1 MRPPA
6 PVGSPGTVRPA
17 GVPRPASRVL
27 ASLFACLA
35 LQVSTSAAQTVGTLT
50 GTITG
55 TVTDA
60 TGAVVEGVA
69 ITISSPALMQ
79 PRTTVTSA
87 EGLYRFPALAPGEY
101 TIELAREGFATVR
114 QAGIHVGLASTAT
127 IDVSLRVAA
136 VQANVIVGRNAPVV
150 DRQSTALGVIFDAR
164 QLAHLPGA
172 RSMWAIQAAT
182 PAIYVPRF
190 DLGATAT
197 GLGGPISAYGTAGLN
212 RPMVEGINVSGI
224 NPTGFVLDYGSF
236 EEISVAVGAHGPEW
250 PFPGVHVQFVSK
262 AGGNQYRGALYADYL
277 HRAWQ
282 AHNIDREQID
292 RGAAGGP
299 SLPAR
304 EVNRLWG
311 YGDVNADIGGY
322 VKRDTLWWYASA
334 RQQQVSV
341 RQVNFPVEP
350 IRTALSNYSGKAT
363 YRIARD
369 DTFVAF
375 GQAGRNHQAHRLDPF
390 GPGGSGL
397 AAASAI
403 NESADSTTEQLAW
416 GWVWKGEWNA
426 AVGDTLFLEVRGGEF
441 GADRSQTPRSDAP
454 RFEDIGRLVVTGGN
468 RDWTSGLRRGQA
480 LASLSWFKD
489 RWAGSHHFKAGAEA
503 FRTTV
508 TEIWRKAYPGDV
520 LHVLQDRTA
529 IEVYLF
535 EAPSRSESGLWIY
548 GAYASDS
555 WRASNRLTL
564 NLGLRFDRY
573 RVFLP
578 EQAPPPGRFN
588 PAPQPFP
595 AVDNLIAWNTLA
607 PRIGLS
613 HAVTASG
620 KTLAKLSVGQYWLP
634 PGTELGFNANPNS
647 NQWWRRYQWSDPD
660 RSGVW
665 EPGEEGPQLDRR
677 GGAAIES
684 LDPALQLAFLR
695 EAGAWIEHELPASV
709 GLRSGLVWR
718 GERRP
723 FMRQN
728 ATWPF
733 DAFTVPF
740 PVIDP
745 GPDGRRGTADDGAA
759 IELHQLGSGLADLP
773 AVHVVRNVPDAGSHY
788 WTWEVTA
795 TRRAS
800 GRWSLV
806 AGLAHTWSREQ
817 AGAYAGQP
825 VRQNMYPLT
834 PNDLIN
840 TGEDGRHEFRIWT
853 ARLHGTYMAPWGVR
867 VTPLL
872 RHQAGQPFGRT
883 FVAQT
888 NYGSVRVLAE
898 PIGTRRMDH
907 ITLLDVRV
915 EKGVPLGGHRHLAGF
930 VDVFNLLNA
939 NPTQNASWSSG
950 GAFLRPLSILPP
962 RAARAGVK
970 LQW

>member
-1 MRPPA
+1 MANLGQKGGVYHVRFRYRNREYKKSLKTRDPSAAAAARHLVELTLHRLLTGQARVPDGVDPGDFVVSGGTRAA
-6 PVGSPGTVRPA
+6 PGPT
-17 GVPRPASRVL
+17 PAS
-27 ASLFACLA
+27 
-35 LQVSTSAAQTVGTLT
+35 
-50 GTITG
+50 
-55 TVTDA
+55 
-60 TGAVVEGVA
+60 
-69 ITISSPALMQ
+69 PA
-79 PRTTVTSA
+79 
-87 EGLYRFPALAPGEY
+87 ALAPVPS
-101 TIELAREGFATVR
+101 TRELAAGF
-114 QAGIHVGLASTAT
+114 G
-127 IDVSLRVAA
+127 
-136 VQANVIVGRNAPVV
+136 
-150 DRQSTALGVIFDAR
+150 DA
-164 QLAHLPGA
+164 Q
-172 RSMWAIQAAT
+172 
-182 PAIYVPRF
+182 
-190 DLGATAT
+190 
-197 GLGGPISAYGTAGLN
+197 
-212 RPMVEGINVSGI
+212 RPLI
-224 NPTGFVLDYGSF
+224 
-236 EEISVAVGAHGPEW
+236 
-250 PFPGVHVQFVSK
+250 
-262 AGGNQYRGALYADYL
+262 
-277 HRAWQ
+277 
-282 AHNIDREQID
+282 
-292 RGAAGGP
+292 
-299 SLPAR
+299 
-304 EVNRLWG
+304 
-311 YGDVNADIGGY
+311 
-322 VKRDTLWWYASA
+322 
-334 RQQQVSV
+334 
-341 RQVNFPVEP
+341 
-350 IRTALSNYSGKAT
+350 
-363 YRIARD
+363 
-369 DTFVAF
+369 
-375 GQAGRNHQAHRLDPF
+375 
-390 GPGGSGL
+390 
-397 AAASAI
+397 AASYHSSQAMHLRHLLRHLGDR
-403 NESADSTTEQLAW
+403 ADEP
-416 GWVWKGEWNA
+416 
-426 AVGDTLFLEVRGGEF
+426 
-441 GADRSQTPRSDAP
+441 ADPPR
-454 RFEDIGRLVVTGGN
+454 
-468 RDWTSGLRRGQA
+468 
-480 LASLSWFKD
+480 K
-489 RWAGSHHFKAGAEA
+489 
-503 FRTTV
+503 
-508 TEIWRKAYPGDV
+508 
-520 LHVLQDRTA
+520 
-529 IEVYLF
+529 
-535 EAPSRSESGLWIY
+535 
-548 GAYASDS
+548 
-555 WRASNRLTL
+555 
-564 NLGLRFDRY
+564 
-573 RVFLP
+573 
-578 EQAPPPGRFN
+578 
-588 PAPQPFP
+588 
-595 AVDNLIAWNTLA
+595 
-607 PRIGLS
+607 
-613 HAVTASG
+613 
-620 KTLAKLSVGQYWLP
+620 KT
-634 PGTELGFNANPNS
+634 
-647 NQWWRRYQWSDPD
+647 
-660 RSGVW
+660 
-665 EPGEEGPQLDRR
+665 
-677 GGAAIES
+677 AIES

-872 RHQAGQPFGRT
+872 RQQAGQPFGRT